1 LIVAMIDPCRFALS
15 LFAVQVFLPN
25 VVSGVRSEPSCDAK
39 APPVLS
45 AERRASLK
53 PRDPDAAKTRDDRL
67 ADLAGSA
74 PGGFAGAYLDSS
86 SAGGGTG
93 KPKRLI
99 VRLSRPQ
106 ERDSALHAILP
117 RLRGIYGE
125 DIDRGGVVTSAAR
138 WDLAQLAEWRRYLE
152 PHANAV
158 AKVTAT
164 AIDQPHNRIS
174 YTVATRAD
182 RDALVQHLGELRVPC
197 GLVDVVIA

>member
-1 LIVAMIDPCRFALS
+1 LIVAMIDPCRVALA
-15 LFAVQVFLPN
+15 LVAGVFLPN
-25 VVSGVRSEPSCDAK
+25 VVSGVRSEPACDAK
-39 APPVLS
+39 APPILS
-45 AERRASLK
+45 AERRASL
-53 PRDPDAAKTRDDRL
+53 PAGDRDVAKTTDDRL
-67 ADLAGSA
+67 ADLASSA

-86 SAGGGTG
+86 SAAAGTA

-106 ERDSALHAILP
+106 ERDSALRAILP

-125 DIDRGGVVTSAAR
+125 DVDRGGVVTASAR
-138 WDLAQLAEWRRYLE
+138 LDLAQLRDWRRYLE

-174 YTVATRAD
+174 YKVASRAD
-182 RDALVQHLGELRVPC
+182 RDALVQHLGELHLPC

>member
-1 LIVAMIDPCRFALS
+1 MIDPRRIALS
-15 LFAVQVFLPN
+15 LLVVRVFLPN
-25 VVSGVRSEPSCDAK
+25 VASGIRSEPRCDAK
-39 APPVLS
+39 ASPTLS
-45 AERRASLK
+45 AERRASL
-53 PRDPDAAKTRDDRL
+53 PARAPDAAKTRDDRL
-67 ADLAGSA
+67 ADLASSA

-86 SAGGGTG
+86 SSGGGSG

-106 ERDSALHAILP
+106 ERDSALHSIVP

-125 DIDRGGVVTSAAR
+125 DIDRGGVVTTSAR
-138 WDLAQLAEWRRYLE
+138 WDLAQLVEWRRYLE

-164 AIDQPHNRIS
+164 TIDQPRNQIS
-174 YTVATRAD
+174 YKVATRAD
-182 RDALVQHLGELRVPC
+182 RDALVQHLGELQLPC

>member
-1 LIVAMIDPCRFALS
+1 MIDTFRVALP
-15 LFAVQVFLPN
+15 LFVAQVFLPN
-25 VVSGVRSEPSCDAK
+25 VVSGVRSEPACDAK
-39 APPVLS
+39 TPPALS
-45 AERRASLK
+45 AERRASLP
-53 PRDPDAAKTRDDRL
+53 PRDPNAATTRDDRL

-86 SAGGGTG
+86 STAGGSG

-125 DIDRGGVVTSAAR
+125 EIDRGGVVTTSAR
-138 WDLAQLAEWRRYLE
+138 WDLAQLTEWRRYLE

-158 AKVTAT
+158 ARVTAT
-164 AIDQPHNRIS
+164 SIDQPHNRIS
-174 YTVATRAD
+174 YRVATRAD
-182 RDALVQHLGELRVPC
+182 RDALIQHLGELRLPC

>member
-1 LIVAMIDPCRFALS
+1 MIDPCRVALS
-15 LFAVQVFLPN
+15 LFVVRVFLPN
-25 VVSGVRSEPSCDAK
+25 VVSGARSEPTCDAK
-39 APPVLS
+39 APPALS
-45 AERRASLK
+45 AERRASLP
-53 PRDPDAAKTRDDRL
+53 PRARDAAKTRDDRL

-86 SAGGGTG
+86 AASGTR
-93 KPKRLI
+93 KPRRLV

-106 ERDSALHAILP
+106 ERDSALRAILP

-125 DIDRGGVVTSAAR
+125 DIDRGGVVTTSAR
-138 WDLAQLAEWRRYLE
+138 LDLAQLMEWRRYLE

-182 RDALVQHLGELRVPC
+182 RDALVQHLGELRLPC

>member
-1 LIVAMIDPCRFALS
+1 MIDPCRVALS
-15 LFAVQVFLPN
+15 LFVVRVFLPN
-25 VVSGVRSEPSCDAK
+25 VAPGVRSEPTCDSK
-39 APPVLS
+39 APPALS
-45 AERRASLK
+45 AERRASLP
-53 PRDPDAAKTRDDRL
+53 PRASGAAKTRDDRL

-86 SAGGGTG
+86 SAAGGTG
-93 KPKRLI
+93 KPKRLV

-106 ERDSALHAILP
+106 ERDSALRAILP

-125 DIDRGGVVTSAAR
+125 DIDRGGVVTTSAQ
-138 WDLAQLAEWRRYLE
+138 WDLAQLMEWRRYLE

-174 YTVATRAD
+174 YTVASRAD
-182 RDALVQHLGELRVPC
+182 RDALVQHLGELRLPC
-197 GLVDVVIA
+197 GLVDVVVG

>member
-1 LIVAMIDPCRFALS
+1 MIDPCRVALS
-15 LFAVQVFLPN
+15 IVLGVFLPN
-25 VVSGVRSEPSCDAK
+25 VVSGVRSEPTCDAK
-39 APPVLS
+39 ALPALS
-45 AERRASLK
+45 AERRASL
-53 PRDPDAAKTRDDRL
+53 PGGDPDAAKTRDDRL

-86 SAGGGTG
+86 SAAAGAG

-106 ERDSALHAILP
+106 ERDSALRAILP
-117 RLRGIYGE
+117 GLRGIYGE
-125 DIDRGGVVTSAAR
+125 DIDRGGVVTTSAR
-138 WDLAQLAEWRRYLE
+138 LDLAQLRDWRRYLE

-164 AIDQPHNRIS
+164 SIDQPHNRIS
-174 YTVATRAD
+174 YKVATRAD
-182 RDALVQHLGELRVPC
+182 RDALVQHLGELRLPC